1 MELYRQAL
9 EIQEETGSDF
19 TETVNLIRKVGY
31 NQALLIL
38 MGVK

>member
-9 EIQEETGSDF
+9 EIQEETGADF
-19 TETVNLIRKVGY
+19 TEAVNLVRKVGY

-38 MGVK
+38 INAE